1 MAKTPASLADSPAY
15 KISNGV
21 YRWLMVS
28 LLWLLCSLPI
38 VTVGAA
44 TVAGLGEFSDP
55 ENREAHPLV
64 RDFFR
69 RFRESLGC
77 GTALWLSFLVLAALL
92 VVDVTFYQQLSGS
105 QGMWMPLAALVLGM
119 VLLGLLRF
127 SLSCVSRDPELTL
140 KKALGAGFRTMVLCL
155 PMWAMMVVMD
165 LVVLTML
172 VQFPYL
178 LVVLLLLPG
187 IYCNV
192 HAMLIR
198 KGLAR
203 YDQEL
208 I

>member
-1 MAKTPASLADSPAY
+1 MAKTPASLSDSPAY
-15 KISNGV
+15 KISSSV

-28 LLWLLCSLPI
+28 LLWFLCSLPI

-55 ENREAHPLV
+55 ENQEQHPLV
-64 RDFFR
+64 KDFFR

-77 GTALWLSFLVLAALL
+77 STGLWLSFLVLAALL
-92 VVDVTFYQQLSGS
+92 VVDVTFYQQISGAQS
-105 QGMWMPLAALVLGM
+105 MWMPLAALVLGM

-127 SLSCVSRDPELTL
+127 SFYCVSRDSQLPL
-140 KKALGAGFRTMVLCL
+140 KQAVTSGARTMILCL
-155 PMWAMMVVMD
+155 PMWAIMVVMD

-178 LVVLLLLPG
+178 LVLLLLLPG

-198 KGLAR
+198 KGLGR
-203 YDQEL
+203 YDQDL